1 MLKLLFECRFFTPT
15 IHAMKE
21 TSNLYILVLSNG
33 GYDGLGKIRE
43 KEMEKAAKYMGFK
56 GCDVVDDKEIPDG
69 PWKWEL
75 DGVVRNIKE
84 HIEKKA
90 KEGI

>member
-1 MLKLLFECRFFTPT
+1 
-15 IHAMKE
+15 MKE